1 MVRGHALYAV
11 VNDIPLECPTT
22 AVLDIET
29 AVASGTAH
37 NVVPTQTVYLV
48 AIAGTVQHVS
58 GTSALNIF
66 GDLER
71 CALRPGNGH
80 SAHGW
85 RDVLEPVVTGYRGK
99 QLRRF
104 FRGDAT
110 FALPGHRL
118 ALDGFNDV
126 CARFYFS

>member
-1 MVRGHALYAV
+1 M
-11 VNDIPLECPTT
+11 

-71 CALRPGNGH
+71 CALRPGNVH

-85 RDVLEPVVTGYRGK
+85 RALLDTVATRNSFFSVR
-99 QLRRF
+99 QLIQSL
-104 FRGDAT
+104 DHLDTVAT
-110 FALPGHRL
+110 RNQA
-118 ALDGFNDV
+118 D
-126 CARFYFS
+126 